1 VGIVWTR
8 VVAAHCLASVPMN
21 LQDVADEL
29 VGKLSR
35 SVVIN
40 DLHFTPLAAS
50 AQGDEIDEIRA
61 ASLLKRATPPEIR
74 AYLES
79 ININNLLNPTTVD
92 LAHLGGQERLAVPI
106 RDEAGPLAILWLITG
121 NLPPLTAEQF
131 RAIDAAVVLIRD
143 QLSAGTKDVRR
154 ARAAVELE
162 LLADDVNVRRDAFT
176 RAVNEGWLYRG
187 DRTSVFAVT
196 FDTTVS
202 ELDRVAFA
210 SRVTGRRHGSLAFLG
225 ERDTRMLFAGNADID
240 GTLATLTS
248 EGLGGSHSIRSIGTA
263 RVQANEDDL
272 APAADRARSAAS
284 ILDRVPKLG
293 RHADV
298 SELGT
303 WLLLTQLNANISNL
317 ALFSPA
323 AHFLW
328 TQGDEQQIETIER
341 YLDAGT
347 SVRVACELLHVH
359 RTTLYY
365 RLDNMPPIIKEALE
379 DGVTRS
385 TLHLALKLARLM
397 SEPIHA
403 ERVQQ

>member
-1 VGIVWTR
+1 
-8 VVAAHCLASVPMN
+8 MN

-40 DLHFTPLAAS
+40 DLHFVPLAAS

-61 ASLLKRATPPEIR
+61 ASLLKRVTPPDTR

-79 ININNLLNPTTVD
+79 INVNSLVNPTTID
-92 LAHLGGQERLAVPI
+92 LSHLGGQERLVVPV
-106 RDEAGPLAILWLITG
+106 RDDNGPLALLWLITG
-121 NLPPLTAEQF
+121 GLPPLNAEQF
-131 RAIDAAVVLIRD
+131 RAIDAAAALIRD
-143 QLSAGTKDVRR
+143 QLSSGSRDVRR
-154 ARAAVELE
+154 ARAAVEQD
-162 LLADDVNVRRDAFT
+162 LLAEDAATRRNAFT
-176 RAVNEGWLYRG
+176 RAVNEGWLFRG
-187 DRTSVFAVT
+187 DRTSVYAVT
-196 FDTTVS
+196 FDAAVG
-202 ELDRVAFA
+202 ELDRVSFA
-210 SRVTGRRHGSLAFLG
+210 TRVTGRRHGSLAFLG
-225 ERDTRMLFAGNADID
+225 ERDHRMLFAGNADID

-248 EGLGGSHSIRSIGTA
+248 EGLGGDHAVQSIGTA
-263 RVQANEDDL
+263 RVQTNEDDL
-272 APAADRARSAAS
+272 APAADRAQSAAA

-323 AHFLW
+323 AHYLW

-397 SEPIHA
+397 SEPILA
-403 ERVQQ
+403 ERVHR